1 MFRKDIINYAD
12 AMQKIEDK
20 DPNYMENEKWQYYR
34 KQQDLM
40 YMAQA
45 KQELIELKNKV
56 DYYNKRIK
64 QLEDFIEKHKGLL
77 ENGTNK
83 QELL

>member
-1 MFRKDIINYAD
+1 
-12 AMQKIEDK
+12 
-20 DPNYMENEKWQYYR
+20 
-34 KQQDLM
+34 M

-56 DYYNKRIK
+56 DNYNKRIAY
-64 QLEDFIEKHKGLL
+64 LEEFLEKHKGLL